1 MIRRFLHGDFSMRQ
15 SLLAILLF
23 AAPAFAEPQQHG
35 HSHDHDHHHEHHH
48 AVENVEAHTHGEV
61 LLQLVADQQELVV
74 EMASPAVNFLSF
86 EHAAQTDA
94 ERQAVQSME
103 QRLNNVASWLNLR
116 GGDCKVVET
125 KVDASAL
132 SGVTNHADI
141 TLTAQF
147 SCAALAKLAGVELTL
162 FNHFPEVEKITLEWM
177 GSGEQGQ
184 AILTARNN
192 RAPLR

>member
-1 MIRRFLHGDFSMRQ
+1 L
-15 SLLAILLF
+15 
-23 AAPAFAEPQQHG
+23 AEPHQHA
-35 HSHDHDHHHEHHH
+35 HSHNHDHHHKHQHDVANH
-48 AVENVEAHTHGEV
+48 EAHIHGEV

-74 EMASPAVNFLSF
+74 EMASPAVNFLGF
-86 EHAAQTDA
+86 EHAAQTGA
-94 ERQAVQSME
+94 ERQAVQAME

-132 SGVTNHADI
+132 SGVTNHADV

-147 SCAALAKLAGVELTL
+147 SCAALVKLTGVELTL
-162 FNHFPEVEKITLEWM
+162 FNHFPEIEKVTLEWM
-177 GSGEQGQ
+177 VSGEQGQ

-192 RAPLR
+192 RARLR